1 MPWTEEPDRL
11 WGCKE
16 LDMTVRDG
24 AHRNHTD
31 VLQQVN
37 SVTVV
42 HPKCTADT
50 LKPLIHNI
58 LEDSPENDA
67 KWKKKNPKKVTCF
80 MIPFTINFLN

>member
-1 MPWTEEPDRL
+1 MFNSSFISSSQNLE
-11 WGCKE
+11 
-16 LDMTVRDG
+16 
-24 AHRNHTD
+24 NSD

-37 SVTVV
+37 SETVV

-67 KWKKKNPKKVTCF
+67 KWKKKIQKR
-80 MIPFTINFLN
+80 LHAL